1 MREET
6 RRRLERAL
14 WIDRAKKAG
23 IGLAV
28 LAVVGLLVLY
38 EDYDSHVDSVRVPGT
53 VVSVGPLNVNS
64 TKLVE
69 NGLSVDVDLDA
80 SGRRVNV
87 MALRTTEPHVGDHI
101 QITEHRH
108 RTGRITYSWK

>member
-6 RRRLERAL
+6 RRKLERAL
-14 WIDRAKKAG
+14 WRERAKKAG

-28 LAVVGLLVLY
+28 VAAIGLLFFY
-38 EDYDSHVDSVRVPGT
+38 EDYEAHIDNVRMPAT
-53 VVSVGPLNVNS
+53 VVSVGPLNTSN
-64 TKLVE
+64 TKMVE
-69 NGLSVDVDLDA
+69 NGLSVDVALEN
-80 SGRRVNV
+80 GRRVNV
-87 MALRTTEPHVGDHI
+87 MALKTTGPHVGDHV

>member
-6 RRRLERAL
+6 RRKLNRAL
-14 WIDRAKKAG
+14 WLDRAKKAG
-23 IGLAV
+23 LGVAV
-28 LAVVGLLVLY
+28 LALIGIFFLY
-38 EDYDSHVDSVRVPGT
+38 EDYDAHVDLIRVPGT
-53 VVSVGPLNVNS
+53 VAFVGPLNTSS

-69 NGLSVDVDLDA
+69 NGLSVDVKLDN
-80 SGRRVNV
+80 GPRINV
-87 MALRTTEPHVGDHI
+87 MVLKSTDPHVGDHV

>member
-23 IGLAV
+23 IGV
-28 LAVVGLLVLY
+28 GILAVVGALFIY
-38 EDYDSHVDSVRVPGT
+38 KDYDSHIDNARVPGT
-53 VVSVGPLNVNS
+53 VVSVGPLNTNS
-64 TKLVE
+64 TKMIE
-69 NGLSVDVDLDA
+69 NGLSVDVRLDT
-80 SGRRVNV
+80 GRKVNV
-87 MALRTTEPHVGDHI
+87 YVLKNTDPHVGDHV

-108 RTGRITYSWK
+108 QTGRTTYSWK